1 MIYRI
6 LMNKNIKNISVVS
19 LTISLGLIIIL
30 LFLNFLPVKTSLQDI
45 SSQSKRTKDQS
56 DTVLLKSADDKTNLS
71 FEKPSSETE
80 SENTNT
86 PLTISSKNTPNTT
99 TKGSVVE
106 NNERRGGYRIGGQA
120 RLMDSLVGIVDID
133 DIDIAKTINVHILQN
148 EKWRY
153 YFDLDSKTVPAGEKV
168 RFVIHNTHFTPD
180 ECW

>member
-1 MIYRI
+1 
-6 LMNKNIKNISVVS
+6 MNKNIKNISVVS

-86 PLTISSKNTPNTT
+86 LLAI
-99 TKGSVVE
+99 
-106 NNERRGGYRIGGQA
+106 
-120 RLMDSLVGIVDID
+120 
-133 DIDIAKTINVHILQN
+133 
-148 EKWRY
+148 
-153 YFDLDSKTVPAGEKV
+153 
-168 RFVIHNTHFTPD
+168 
-180 ECW
+180 